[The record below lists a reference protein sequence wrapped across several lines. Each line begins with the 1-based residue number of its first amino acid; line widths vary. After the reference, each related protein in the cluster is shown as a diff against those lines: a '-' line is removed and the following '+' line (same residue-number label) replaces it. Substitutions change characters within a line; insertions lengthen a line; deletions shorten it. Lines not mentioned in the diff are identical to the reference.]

1 MSEERQG
8 RSVLVVDDSDDMR
21 ILLEQILDEEGY
33 TLFFAED
40 GDTAIAQATEHHPG
54 LILMDMSLPGM
65 SGWEAVE
72 QLRQMS
78 DFKHTPIIAVTAHVL
93 QADKERAFAIGCS
106 AYLGKPFDLVEVLD
120 MIDAQFTDAREYL

>member
-1 MSEERQG
+1 MEMSEERRT

-40 GDTAIAQATEHHPG
+40 GETAIEQAIEYHPG
-54 LILMDMSLPGM
+54 LILMDMSLPGI

-72 QLRQMS
+72 QLRKMS

-93 QADKERAFAIGCS
+93 QADKDRAFAIGCNAHLS
-106 AYLGKPFDLVEVLD
+106 KPFDLVDVLD
-120 MIDAQFTDAREYL
+120 MIDSQFAEQ